1 MVTTS
6 WKRARKISMQ
16 KNESMLGRNMSGR
29 SVCFAQMFIFTISIQ
44 IAFATEGGIVK
55 NNMILKSQWTENE
68 LLSNQ
73 T

>member
-1 MVTTS
+1 
-6 WKRARKISMQ
+6 
-16 KNESMLGRNMSGR
+16 MLGRNMSGR